1 MSSTGRATRLGPVGI
16 DRRVLRE
23 VQEWARERE
32 QWGAT
37 PGAPLFCTRSGG
49 PIQQAYVRELLPR
62 LAKRAGVTKRAHAH
76 ALRHTFAVE
85 LAREGVPMPLIQQL
99 LGHSSL
105 AVTSVYLASLS
116 PEEALDAVR
125 NREW

>member
-1 MSSTGRATRLGPVGI
+1 VSASS
-16 DRRVLRE
+16 
-23 VQEWARERE
+23 
-32 QWGAT
+32 
-37 PGAPLFCTRSGG
+37 GAPRPGLRCSAPGVETPYSRRTYENCCLGWRGG
-49 PIQQAYVRELLPR
+49 P
-62 LAKRAGVTKRAHAH
+62 GVTKRAHAH